1 MRLGALE
8 ESVSLY
14 CQALLI
20 RPELG
25 GFHPA
30 NKAVLT
36 KQLSDK
42 LNLFKASITASG
54 VLYSI
59 DINAL
64 TQSIE
69 KVKDVGDDRHTIIHG
84 LLSRNADGEF
94 AFHNKGRDIK
104 ATLDGLRG
112 LTQRCHEAG
121 LELTTHFLGFYTE
134 LVSRK
139 SLHPEIEKHFI
150 VSLHAHLKLQVSFNA
165 AREES
170 LQSPELEAQFL
181 KTGSIEKASHT

>member
-1 MRLGALE
+1 
-8 ESVSLY
+8 
-14 CQALLI
+14 
-20 RPELG
+20 
-25 GFHPA
+25 
-30 NKAVLT
+30 
-36 KQLSDK
+36 
-42 LNLFKASITASG
+42 
-54 VLYSI
+54 
-59 DINAL
+59 
-64 TQSIE
+64 
-69 KVKDVGDDRHTIIHG
+69 
-84 LLSRNADGEF
+84 
-94 AFHNKGRDIK
+94 
-104 ATLDGLRG
+104 
-112 LTQRCHEAG
+112 